1 MFSATTLTDGRDG
14 IAVAG
19 EVDIYTVGDFRE
31 PIEALIASGQET
43 VYLDFSDLDYIDSTG
58 IGVLIELRK
67 QSMAKSQKMI
77 LVKPKKNI
85 EKLFK
90 MTGVDQIFEVV
101 EA

>member
-1 MFSATTLTDGRDG
+1 MFSATTLTDGRNG
-14 IAVAG
+14 IAVTG

-31 PIEALIASGQET
+31 PIEALIGSGQET

-67 QSMAKSQKMI
+67 QSMAKNQKMI